1 MKAIIALIL
10 CLGLVLIFAFSLANN
25 YSEYVDVI
33 CKHYESKEKDK
44 DVLKGWEVGVREQYK
59 SILGHIKI
67 TFEFVDGFETTE
79 GKIVISGILT
89 TTAYCMKDGYKIRI
103 HQLYGIAVL
112 MNKDKKIEKA
122 IRLAERDHI
131 IEEGWN
137 GKDV

>member
-10 CLGLVLIFAFSLANN
+10 CLGLVLTFSFSFAKD
-25 YSEYVDVI
+25 YDEYVNFI
-33 CKHYESKEKDK
+33 RKHYESREKDK
-44 DVLKGWEVGVREQYK
+44 DVLRGWEVGVREQYK
-59 SILGHIKI
+59 SVLDHIKI
-67 TFEFVDGFETTE
+67 TFEFVEGFETTE

-89 TTAYCMKDGYKIRI
+89 TTAYCMRDGYKIRI

-122 IRLAERDHI
+122 LRLAERDHI